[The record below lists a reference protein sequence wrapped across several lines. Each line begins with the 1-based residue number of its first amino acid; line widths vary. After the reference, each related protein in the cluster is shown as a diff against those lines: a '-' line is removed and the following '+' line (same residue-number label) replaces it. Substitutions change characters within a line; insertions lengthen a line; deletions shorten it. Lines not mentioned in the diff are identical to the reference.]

1 MKLKDVKTVD
11 QLEQY
16 EKWIGE
22 RLEKGE
28 ITEQGEY
35 MLYNRAFK
43 QVYGHDPFDKNGNSI
58 KREENK

>member
-1 MKLKDVKTVD
+1 MKLKDVKTAE

-35 MLYNRAFK
+35 ILYNRAFK
-43 QVYGHDPFDKNGNSI
+43 QVYGHGAFD
-58 KREENK
+58 EELNL